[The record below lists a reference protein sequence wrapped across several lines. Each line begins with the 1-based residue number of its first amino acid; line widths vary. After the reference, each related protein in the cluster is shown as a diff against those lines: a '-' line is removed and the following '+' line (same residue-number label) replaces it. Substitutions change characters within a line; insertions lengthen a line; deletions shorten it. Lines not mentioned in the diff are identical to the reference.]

1 MIIVVLCCI
10 AILLGIIGYMCVDNY
25 NDAVSVLGFV
35 SMLSCVI
42 VCGIV
47 LVMIVICIIVHI
59 PYFKKVELM
68 KYEQRY
74 NSISY
79 VINNYT
85 SNVISLTEE
94 ISEYNS
100 DVLKGRMWQ
109 DSFWLSA
116 LEYDLYYDLP
126 LIELSTEMDV
136 LTEVGE

>member
-25 NDAVSVLGFV
+25 NDAVSALGFV
-35 SMLSCVI
+35 SMLSGVI
-42 VCGIV
+42 VCAIV
-47 LVMIVICIIVHI
+47 LVMFVICIAVNI

-68 KYEQRY
+68 KYQQRY

-109 DSFWLSA
+109 DSFWLRC
-116 LEYDLYYDLP
+116 LGYDFYYDLP
-126 LIELSTEMDV
+126 LIEL
-136 LTEVGE
+136 GELNEIR

>member
-1 MIIVVLCCI
+1 MIIVVLFCI
-10 AILLGIIGYMCVDNY
+10 AILLGIIGRMCMDNY
-25 NDAVSVLGFV
+25 SDAVSALGIV
-35 SMLSCVI
+35 SMIFCAI
-42 VCGIV
+42 ACGTV
-47 LVMIVICIIVHI
+47 LAMFVTCIIMHI
-59 PYFKKVELM
+59 PHFKKVELM

-94 ISEYNS
+94 ISKYNS

-116 LEYDLYYDLP
+116 LEYDFYYDLP
-126 LIELSTEMDV
+126 LIEL
-136 LTEVGE
+136 GELNEIQFN

>member
-25 NDAVSVLGFV
+25 NDAVSVLGV
-35 SMLSCVI
+35 GSMICSVI
-42 VCGIV
+42 VGGIA
-47 LVMIVICIIVHI
+47 LAMIIICISMHI
-59 PYFKKVELM
+59 PHFKKVELM
-68 KYEQRY
+68 KYQQRY

-116 LEYDLYYDLP
+116 LEYDFYYDLP
-126 LIELSTEMDV
+126 LIEL
-136 LTEVGE
+136 GELNEIQ